1 MNKFIMDS
9 PEVIKRKRQIELY
22 QKAQEYVDSE
32 CIRRMDKYTKFRT
45 GALIKSATE
54 NTKIGSG
61 KIIQRTP
68 YARKQYYNYDAV
80 QNDTGL
86 RGRMWFERMKTDN
99 LTSISKGVEA
109 LTGGTIKIR

>member
-9 PEVIKRKRQIELY
+9 PKVIKAKRQIDPM
-22 QKAQEYVDSE
+22 QKAQEYVDSQ
-32 CIRRMDKYTKFRT
+32 CILRMDKYTKFRT
-45 GALIKSATE
+45 GVLIKSASE

-68 YARKQYYNYDAV
+68 YARFQYYNYDAV

-99 LTSISKGVEA
+99 LPVIKKGVEEI
-109 LTGGTIKIR
+109 TGGKFIL